1 MAYSIVGIVAIFV
14 HLIVNMDLFIKFKG
28 RKPFSGQRYYVFFL
42 LSVIAFHIADGFWGF
57 LYDAKLFVPLYIDTT
72 LFFVAMASSILLWG
86 YFVYSYLGRK
96 NKVILYIGFG
106 VFILQLIFI
115 AINFEFPILF
125 TVDKE
130 TCEYAAQ
137 PARYAVL
144 AIQIVMYLLLAVFS
158 FATSFK
164 NKDSMKLRYITV
176 SFFSLFMIA
185 AITLQVFFLLLPLY
199 SLGYLLG
206 VCALHSLVVED
217 EKAAQRH
224 ELEVAQY
231 QIAYDPLTGAM
242 SKHAYVDAE
251 AEIDNHIN
259 NGDMEDFA
267 VVVFDLNNLKDVN
280 DLKGH
285 EVGDQ
290 YIIESVRLIE
300 ECFRDVSVYRVGG
313 DEFTLFLTGKNYKN
327 RYELLENFNNRINQN
342 HKNHSY
348 LVVSAG
354 MADYERS
361 KDTTIIQIFTRAD
374 REMYARK
381 HYLKDL
387 K

>member
-42 LSVIAFHIADGFWGF
+42 LSVIAFHITDGFWGF
-57 LYDAKLFVPLYIDTT
+57 ISDAKLAVPLFIDTT
-72 LFFVAMASSILLWG
+72 IYFVAMASSILLWG
-86 YFVYSYLGRK
+86 YFIYSYLGRK

-115 AINFEFPILF
+115 ALNFNFKILF
-125 TVDKE
+125 TIDPE
-130 TCEYAAQ
+130 TSAYAAQ
-137 PARYAVL
+137 PARYAML
-144 AIQIVMYLLLAVFS
+144 AIQIVMYLVLAVFTLI
-158 FATSFK
+158 TSLK

-176 SFFSLFMIA
+176 SSFSLFMIV
-185 AITLQVFFLLLPLY
+185 AITLQVFFPLLPLY
-199 SLGYLLG
+199 SLGLQ
-206 VCALHSLVVED
+206 D
-217 EKAAQRH
+217 ERATQRH

-231 QIAYDPLTGAM
+231 QIAYDPLSGAM

-280 DLKGH
+280 DERGH

-290 YIIESVRLIE
+290 YIVESVRLIE
-300 ECFRDVSVYRVGG
+300 ECFRDVSIYRVGG

>member
-185 AITLQVFFLLLPLY
+185 AITLQVFFSLLPLY

-342 HKNHSY
+342 YKNHSY